1 MPNAEIIA
9 IGTELLLGQ
18 TLDTNTQFLA
28 IQLRTVGIDLFR
40 TTIVGDN
47 VDRIAEAIRES
58 LRRADIVI
66 TSGGLGPTVDDPT
79 RLAVAH
85 AVDSDL
91 EFRADLWTEIQARFN
106 KMNRVPSQNNR
117 RQAYIPAGASSIS
130 NPLGTAPAF
139 VTAFDNKLIISLP
152 GVPRELEY
160 LMEHSV
166 LPLLK
171 SKFDLDS
178 FIKYFLIHT
187 SGIGESQVDELIGDL
202 EKLTNP
208 SIGLTASQGQVDI
221 RITIKAKDEK
231 KALFLQNKF
240 VRILEEKLG
249 ENIFGYE
256 HDTLASVVINKLNS
270 SGLRLS
276 LIECGLRGKLIQALN
291 QSSIPLENLT
301 TFNTAFQ
308 KEKLES
314 LVLQCQFPQKKSCLL
329 GVSMINHKNTHSLHL
344 ILKVG
349 RKIQRMDRTL
359 LDFSGNS
366 MSGLMNIILDF
377 IRRII

>member
-28 IQLRTVGIDLFR
+28 SQLRMVGINLFR

-58 LRRADIVI
+58 LRRAEIVI
-66 TSGGLGPTVDDPT
+66 TAGGLGPTVDDPT

-85 AVDSDL
+85 AVDLDL
-91 EFRADLWTEIQARFN
+91 EFKADLWNEIQARFT

-117 RQAYIPAGASSIS
+117 RQAYIPAGSNSIS

-139 VTAFDNKLIISLP
+139 VTDYGGKLIISLP

-160 LMEHSV
+160 LMGHSV

-171 SKFDLDS
+171 SKYELDS
-178 FIKYFLIHT
+178 FIQYFLIHT

-202 EKLTNP
+202 EKLSNP

-221 RITIKAKDEK
+221 RITIKAKDKK
-231 KALFLQNKF
+231 KALFLQNKY

-249 ENIFGYE
+249 ENVFGYE
-256 HDTLASVVINKLNS
+256 HDTLASVVINKLKS

-314 LVLQCQFPQKKSCLL
+314 LVLQCQFPQKNSCLL
-329 GVSMINHKNTHSLHL
+329 GVSMINHKTTHSLHL

-349 RKIQRMDRTL
+349 RRIQRMDRTL